1 MIKIYD
7 KLHKETHHIN
17 TAGIYNQTMLCEY
30 KYICVDNTNND
41 VYDVTINVAH
51 RKKTRKT
58 IIWLLKQ
65 FKEIRT
71 INVLPW

>member
-1 MIKIYD
+1 MTNYIKKHTTLTLLVYTT
-7 KLHKETHHIN
+7 KQYYMSTN
-17 TAGIYNQTMLCEY
+17 
-30 KYICVDNTNND
+30 ICVDNTNND
-41 VYDVTINVAH
+41 MYDVTINVAH

-71 INVLPW
+71 INVLP